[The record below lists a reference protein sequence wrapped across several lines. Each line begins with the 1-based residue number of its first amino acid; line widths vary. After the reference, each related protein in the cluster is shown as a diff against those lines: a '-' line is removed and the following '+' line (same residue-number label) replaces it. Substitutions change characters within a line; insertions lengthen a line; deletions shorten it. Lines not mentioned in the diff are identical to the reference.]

1 MAKKTAKRSFSS
13 SLAFRPRAAVVHRAR
28 PAGVS
33 KKRYEEAVTR
43 AKNAG
48 KRALAAKTSP
58 IATVVAAA
66 AAGAIGYAEKTGMHL
81 PTVMGLEPALLY
93 GVVAAA
99 AGHTVA
105 RSGRVGEALRQ
116 TGAGALAVAAYKYGA
131 GGAMRVGDDDDEG
144 YQNE

>member
-1 MAKKTAKRSFSS
+1 MAKKTATKRGPS
-13 SLAFRPRAAVVHRAR
+13 AMVFRPQTHVQRAR
-28 PAGVS
+28 TTGVS
-33 KKRYEEAVTR
+33 KKRYEMAVQR
-43 AKNAG
+43 AKAAG
-48 KRALAAKTSP
+48 KRVIAAKTSP
-58 IATVVAAA
+58 MATVVAAA
-66 AAGAIGYAEKTGMHL
+66 AAGALGYAEKTGMHL

-105 RSGRVGEALRQ
+105 KSGRVGEALRQ

-131 GGAMRVGDDDDEG
+131 GGAMRVGEDDDG